1 MSALSSSS
9 TPSAPRTAQAGAAN
23 GHAYHY
29 EESDDED
36 ESHMRHPDQV
46 TVYWPH
52 DLSSLNADY
61 ALAGWTFAGG
71 PGELVVVVAAAL
83 SSTQTREAANAGLLR
98 VPDRKGKGR
107 EPPALPQEADDWRA
121 SLRVVGRVADA
132 DDVGNSQA
140 WASDK
145 GLDVCLTVA
154 PTAPQRRG
162 WTRRQRRGWRSKQA
176 SLPVMTG

>member
-1 MSALSSSS
+1 MSASPSSS
-9 TPSAPRTAQAGAAN
+9 TPKPPRRAAASAAN

-52 DLSSLNADY
+52 DLSSLNANY

-121 SLRVVGRVADA
+121 SFKVVGRVADA
-132 DDVGNSQA
+132 DDVEDSQA

-154 PTAPQRRG
+154 LTAPQRRA
-162 WTRRQRRGWRSKQA
+162 WTRRRRRAWQCKEA
-176 SLPVMTG
+176 SPPVTLR